1 MFYPKYIHKDSG
13 SAWGVSF
20 PDFPGCY
27 SAADTLE
34 DLPRMAQEAV
44 EVHFDGESFPIPAPS
59 APEEWA
65 NDDRFRD
72 GYWMLID
79 VDISKIRSKA
89 VRVNITLPESLVQDI
104 DAFAKSHH
112 LSRSSFLAQAARA
125 AMEVM
130 RQ

>member
-1 MFYPKYIHKDSG
+1 MFYPAYIHKDSD
-13 SAWGVSF
+13 SAWSVTF
-20 PDFPGCY
+20 PDFSGCF

-44 EVHFDGESFPIPAPS
+44 EVHFQGESFPIPAPS
-59 APEEWA
+59 APEQWS
-65 NDDRFRD
+65 NDERFQD

-79 VDISKIRSKA
+79 IDLGKIRNKA
-89 VRVNITLPESLVQDI
+89 VRVNITLPESLVHDI

-112 LSRSSFLAQAARA
+112 LSRSSFLAQAA
-125 AMEVM
+125 MEAM

>member
-1 MFYPKYIHKDSG
+1 MFYPAYIHKDSG
-13 SAWGVSF
+13 SAWCVSF

-44 EVHFDGESFPIPAPS
+44 EVHFHDETFPVPAPS
-59 APEEWA
+59 APEQWA
-65 NDDRFRD
+65 NDERFRD
-72 GYWMLID
+72 GYWMLINID
-79 VDISKIRSKA
+79 VSKIRSKA
-89 VRVNITLPESLVQDI
+89 VRVNITLPESLVHDI

-112 LSRSSFLAQAARA
+112 LSRSSFLAQAAMKA
-125 AMEVM
+125 M